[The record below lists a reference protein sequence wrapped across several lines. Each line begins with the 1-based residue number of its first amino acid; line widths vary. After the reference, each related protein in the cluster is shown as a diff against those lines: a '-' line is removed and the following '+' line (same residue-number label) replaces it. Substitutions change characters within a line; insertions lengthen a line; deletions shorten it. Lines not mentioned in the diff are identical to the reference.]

1 MLTVVVEDFLN
12 NKYERYTLVTVY
24 LTLYKI
30 DYEEEKFVL
39 ERKFL

>member
-12 NKYERYTLVTVY
+12 NKYESYILVTVY

-30 DYEEEKFVL
+30 DM
-39 ERKFL
+39 RKKNLF

>member
-12 NKYERYTLVTVY
+12 NKYERYILVTVY

-30 DYEEEKFVL
+30 DM
-39 ERKFL
+39 RKKNLF